1 MKISPIAC
9 IAALLVASPAAP
21 LSAQKRPDKIKLTA
35 ESKDGAVLVRVP
47 VDRFSYAL
55 QFSRNG
61 NSGFMSRVY
70 IMKVDEAPAPGYA
83 YIARTLS
90 PGRYRLDSMWQQAR
104 WSACLEQGTFEF
116 TVRPGEIAY
125 LGTVRADRVLETIQG
140 QASSAGQTAQGGFSY
155 FQSHDRTSGP
165 PIEGR
170 DDDGLRAARDF
181 AQTRMNGTA
190 SLVRLADVSD
200 TKFVTSAAGKAIKVC
215 G

>member
-1 MKISPIAC
+1 MFVRTLAAA
-9 IAALLVASPAAP
+9 AALLITLPGTS

-35 ESKDGAVLVRVP
+35 ASKDGAVLVRVP
-47 VDRFSYAL
+47 VDRFPYAL
-55 QFSRNG
+55 QFSKNG

-70 IMKVDEAPAPGYA
+70 IMKVDEAAAPGYA
-83 YIARTLS
+83 YIARTLA

-125 LGTVRADRVLETIQG
+125 LGTVRTDRVLEAIQG
-140 QASSAGQTAQGGFSY
+140 QATGAGQATQSGSSY
-155 FQSHDRTSGP
+155 FQSHDHTAGP

-170 DDDGLRAARDF
+170 DEDGLRAARDF
-181 AQTRMNGTA
+181 AQTGMNGTA

-200 TKFVTSAAGKAIKVC
+200 ARFATSAAGKAIKIC